1 MPGGIRRAE
10 RTRHPAWRG
19 RPGRRCSSSGS
30 RGSCWR
36 SPAQCAGLPARG
48 SSWPSWRPSE
58 GPKRTDTALLLG
70 ILLAKTELDAARRA
84 DPAQEPPRGL
94 TQLLAGYCSAIA
106 SRADETRLRLL
117 SLRLIRNAI
126 EATLDD
132 DPSPLSCAVGDCA
145 LAAAGLIDADRLTR
159 TGAGPAAVGACIDT
173 AAQSLTAATTGI
185 N

>member
-1 MPGGIRRAE
+1 M
-10 RTRHPAWRG
+10 G
-19 RPGRRCSSSGS
+19 RPTMRRPASARTLYSALADLGS
-30 RGSCWR
+30 A
-36 SPAQCAGLPARG
+36 PKLDARQ
-48 SSWPSWRPSE
+48 RPD

-117 SLRLIRNAI
+117 SLRLVRSAI

-132 DPSPLSCAVGDCA
+132 DPSPLSCAAGDSA
-145 LAAAGLIDADRLTR
+145 LAAASLIDADRLTR
-159 TGAGPAAVGACIDT
+159 TGAGPAAVSACIDT
-173 AAQSLTAATTGI
+173 AAQSLTAAATGI
-185 N
+185 NALTAIRRHHTRRTPARE

>member
-1 MPGGIRRAE
+1 MRRPASA
-10 RTRHPAWRG
+10 RTLYSALADLGVAPKLDARQ
-19 RPGRRCSSSGS
+19 RPD
-30 RGSCWR
+30 
-36 SPAQCAGLPARG
+36 
-48 SSWPSWRPSE
+48 
-58 GPKRTDTALLLG
+58 GPKRTDTAMLLG

-106 SRADETRLRLL
+106 DETRLRLL
-117 SLRLIRNAI
+117 SLRLVRSAI

-132 DPSPLSCAVGDCA
+132 DPSPLSCAAGDCA

-159 TGAGPAAVGACIDT
+159 TGAGPAAVNACLDT

-185 N
+185 NALTATRRHQAPPHPPYPCP